1 MPTIRAGSAKPLKG
15 NSPWDTLRQSI
26 ANLGTVVRHMQ
37 PTWHAATIDALTPAF
52 LEQQQVRGVIWDVDG
67 TLTPH
72 HGAQVVPALAPA
84 FRRLVEASNVRHV
97 IVSNAPDARFT
108 QLAQLFPDIPIL
120 RLYALHGEVI
130 PHRLHGSRNSLSR
143 EEFEALQAAGA
154 VVVRKPNARLT
165 QYALQELECSASE
178 ALMIGDQFMTDVAG
192 ARMADV
198 RALKV
203 ETAAPGSFPFVVRT
217 AQHIEQV
224 LYTVVYGTRR
234 SLAGRVS

>member
-1 MPTIRAGSAKPLKG
+1 
-15 NSPWDTLRQSI
+15 
-26 ANLGTVVRHMQ
+26 MQ

-67 TLTPH
+67 TLTSH
-72 HGAQVVPALAPA
+72 HGAQVEPALAPA

-143 EEFEALQAAGA
+143 EEFDALQAAGA
-154 VVVRKPNARLT
+154 VVLRKPNARLT
-165 QYALQELECSASE
+165 QYALQELDCSASE

-203 ETAAPGSFPFVVRT
+203 ETAAPRVIPVRGT
-217 AQHIEQV
+217 DRAA
-224 LYTVVYGTRR
+224 YRTGAVYRGVWHAALTRGAGLVTCV
-234 SLAGRVS
+234 SLSRPSGDRLWRGF